1 MLAYIVRRVFVG
13 TIMLIVMSLVTFLLF
28 FASPIDPAQF
38 ACGKNCSPEQKIAVT
53 KQLGYDQ
60 PVLKQWTGFLGGLFA
75 GRDFPL
81 DKTLREEHPEQI
93 VHCSAP
99 CMGYSSYSKKTV
111 NEMIGRA
118 FPITLS
124 LSIYAITLW
133 LIAGIWI
140 GIVAA
145 LKKGTVTDR
154 AIVGVSL
161 FAYAFPVF
169 FVGSFFLR
177 FVAIKWGLWDVPSY
191 TPFLQDPGGF
201 LYGMFFPALSLA
213 LLFMAAYVRITRAFV
228 IESLGE
234 DYIRTARAKGL
245 KGRVIVV
252 KHALRAALTPLVT
265 MAGIDFATLLAGAI
279 ITETVFNL
287 NGLGRMAVY
296 ANVNY
301 DLPVL
306 VALVLISGFFVITA
320 NIVVDILYAVI
331 DPRVRLRK

>member
-1 MLAYIVRRVFVG
+1 MSGYIVRRVFVG
-13 TIMLIVMSLVTFLLF
+13 ILMLIVMSLVTFLLF

-38 ACGKNCSPEQKIAVT
+38 ACGKNCSPEQKAQVT

-60 PVLKQWTGFLGGLFA
+60 PVLKQWTGFLGGIFV

-81 DKTLREEHPEQI
+81 DKTLREQHPEQ
-93 VHCSAP
+93 VLHCSAP
-99 CMGYSSYSKKTV
+99 CLGYSSYSKKTV
-111 NEMIGRA
+111 NDMFGEA
-118 FPITLS
+118 FPITLA
-124 LSIYAITLW
+124 LSIYAIFLW

-145 LKKGTVTDR
+145 LKKGTITDR
-154 AIVGVSL
+154 VIVGASL

-169 FVGSFFLR
+169 FVGSFLLR
-177 FVAIKWGLWDVPSY
+177 FVSIKWGWWEVPSY
-191 TPFLQDPGGF
+191 TSLFDDPPAF
-201 LYGMFFPALSLA
+201 FYGMFFPALSLA

-265 MAGIDFATLLAGAI
+265 MAGIDFATLLTGAI

-296 ANVNY
+296 ANINY

-306 VALVLISGFFVITA
+306 VALVLVSGFFVITA

>member
-1 MLAYIVRRVFVG
+1 MLV
-13 TIMLIVMSLVTFLLF
+13 VMSLVTFLLF

-38 ACGKNCSPEQKIAVT
+38 ACGKNCSPELKAQVT

-60 PVLKQWTGFLGGLFA
+60 PVLKQWTGFLGGLFE
-75 GRDFPL
+75 GRDYPL
-81 DKTLREEHPEQI
+81 DKQLREAHPEQI
-93 VHCSAP
+93 VHCPAP
-99 CMGYSSYSKKTV
+99 CLGYSSYSKKTV
-111 NEMIGRA
+111 NEMFSRA
-118 FPITLS
+118 FPVTLS
-124 LSIYAITLW
+124 LSIYAIVMW
-133 LIAGIWI
+133 LIVGIWAGIM
-140 GIVAA
+140 AA
-145 LKKGTVTDR
+145 LRKGTIVDR
-154 AIVGVSL
+154 GIVGVSL

-169 FVGSFFLR
+169 FVGSFLLR
-177 FVAIKWGLWDVPSY
+177 FVSIKWGLWDVPTY
-191 TPFLQDPGGF
+191 TSIWQNPGQF
-201 LYGMFFPALSLA
+201 FYGMFFPALSLA

-245 KGRVIVV
+245 KGRVVVV

-265 MAGIDFATLLAGAI
+265 MAGIDFAGLLAGAI

-306 VALVLISGFFVITA
+306 VALVLASGFFVITA